1 MTATDPHGPDE
12 NRHPMTGNHT
22 SAETTSSDRH
32 GYEEH
37 EKMLANAEQPP
48 LMLYLIWSNYTQ
60 LAKNVAAAT
69 VFGSSIDRATKL
81 VALPADLISRFEA
94 AQDPFDL
101 AADTPQIR

>member
-37 EKMLANAEQPP
+37 EPR
-48 LMLYLIWSNYTQ
+48 
-60 LAKNVAAAT
+60 
-69 VFGSSIDRATKL
+69 GSR
-81 VALPADLISRFEA
+81 VH
-94 AQDPFDL
+94 
-101 AADTPQIR
+101 